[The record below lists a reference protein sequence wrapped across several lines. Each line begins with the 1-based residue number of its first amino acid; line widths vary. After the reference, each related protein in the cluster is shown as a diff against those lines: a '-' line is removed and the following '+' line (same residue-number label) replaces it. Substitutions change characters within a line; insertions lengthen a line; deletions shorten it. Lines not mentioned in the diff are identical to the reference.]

1 MKPSEKPTTL
11 QEYNCP
17 VPVMIYIIY
26 EAIDI
31 SFIYK
36 DIHYRLTERYIASMV
51 NAISF
56 LYTFMELFSISIT
69 NHHQSFT
76 LFAFE
81 YLRIGLLVSLDVRRV
96 IYIFMPI

>member
-36 DIHYRLTERYIASMV
+36 DIHYRLMV

-56 LYTFMELFSISIT
+56 LYTFMERFSISIT